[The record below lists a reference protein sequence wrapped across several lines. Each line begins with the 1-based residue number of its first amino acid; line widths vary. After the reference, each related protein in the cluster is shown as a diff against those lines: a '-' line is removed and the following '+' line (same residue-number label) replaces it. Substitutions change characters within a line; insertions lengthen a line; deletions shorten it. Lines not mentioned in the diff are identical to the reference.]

1 MTVVATILFVGNSF
15 VTRNE
20 VPALVSALAATA
32 GVAVR
37 TATIAAGGASLR
49 RHYNSG
55 AISAALARDRWDQVV
70 LQEQSTL
77 PIKNRARF
85 HDNVRAV
92 RDEIAAASAAS
103 GHPSPPAIVLY
114 NTWARRS
121 ARPTQ
126 VDLDTAVA
134 AIATEIDARVAPV
147 GRAWEV
153 VLASHPEVELYDRD
167 GSHPTAAGSF
177 LAACALALTMF
188 ADRRSQILAP
198 SVPKV
203 DPGTAAVLLDAA
215 RSVA

>member
-1 MTVVATILFVGNSF
+1 M
-15 VTRNE
+15 
-20 VPALVSALAATA
+20 
-32 GVAVR
+32 
-37 TATIAAGGASLR
+37 
-49 RHYNSG
+49 
-55 AISAALARDRWDQVV
+55 
-70 LQEQSTL
+70 
-77 PIKNRARF
+77 
-85 HDNVRAV
+85 
-92 RDEIAAASAAS
+92 
-103 GHPSPPAIVLY
+103 LY